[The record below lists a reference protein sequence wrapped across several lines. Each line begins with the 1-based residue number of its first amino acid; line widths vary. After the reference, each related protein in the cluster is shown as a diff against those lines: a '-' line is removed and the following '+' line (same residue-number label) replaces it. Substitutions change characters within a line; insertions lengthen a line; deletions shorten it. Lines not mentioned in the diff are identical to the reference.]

1 MFIYVLDQI
10 FDVLCNGGYYMAE
23 CWKFCIPVII
33 LYGTS
38 YSYRR
43 SMEEVILNDIIHI
56 RYS

>member
-1 MFIYVLDQI
+1 
-10 FDVLCNGGYYMAE
+10 MAE

-38 YSYRR
+38 YSYGR
-43 SMEEVILNDIIHI
+43 SMEEVILNDIIHN